1 MGKTLLILA
10 AGLGSRFGGL
20 KQLEPVG
27 PSGEVMLDYSIFD
40 AIAAGFDEVVFVIRR
55 DFEREF
61 REAVVSRYAGVI
73 SVKVAFQELGD
84 LPDGVTLPAHRE
96 KPWGTGQAIWAA
108 REVISQ
114 PFLAINADDFY
125 GRNAFA
131 VMSAFLGQPAPEG
144 CLHIGLTAYLL
155 SHTLS
160 EHGAVSRGVC
170 RIAENRT
177 LVSVE
182 EFTGIQRTGTGI
194 QGADTQGCQH
204 ELSADTPVS
213 MNFWGFSPQVFPR
226 LEELFRQF
234 LTEGGLERPKAEFYI
249 PSAVSA
255 LINSGEA
262 DVTALSSDDHWLGIT
277 YREDREAVCE
287 ALRQLVKN
295 KAYPTPL
302 WKTNP

>member
-27 PSGEVMLDYSIFD
+27 PSGEVMLDYSVFD
-40 AIAAGFDEVVFVIRR
+40 AMAAGFDEVVFVIRK

-61 REAVVSRYAGVI
+61 REAVVSRYAGVV

-84 LPDGVTLPAHRE
+84 LPDGIALPARRE

-108 REVISQ
+108 RPIVSQ

-131 VMSAFLGQPAPEG
+131 TMSEFLGRPASENR
-144 CLHIGLTAYLL
+144 LRIALTAYQL

-170 RIAENRT
+170 RIGENGT
-177 LVSVE
+177 LVAVE
-182 EFTGIQRTGTGI
+182 EHTGIQQTKAGI
-194 QGADTQGCQH
+194 QGLDSQGHPC
-204 ELSADTPVS
+204 ELSGDTPVS

-226 LEELFRQF
+226 LEELFRNF
-234 LTEGGLERPKAEFYI
+234 LTEGGLENPRAEFYI

-255 LINSGEA
+255 LINSAEA
-262 DVTALSSDDHWLGIT
+262 EVTTLTSDDHWLGIT

-287 ALRQLVKN
+287 ALRQLAEN
-295 KAYPTPL
+295 KTYPTPL
-302 WKTNP
+302 WKTHS